1 MRARL
6 GWLSAA
12 LLLGVLW
19 GLWHLPVVDSL
30 GAASPHGS
38 SWPEFFAAFIT
49 VLAAIRVL
57 IAWTYEHTG
66 SLRLAQFLHASSLVM
81 LSAPRV
87 TPAQEALWY
96 AIYAA
101 VLWAI
106 VITVISLQRRL
117 SSPIEARPPALP
129 AAASR

>member
-1 MRARL
+1 
-6 GWLSAA
+6 
-12 LLLGVLW
+12 
-19 GLWHLPVVDSL
+19 
-30 GAASPHGS
+30 
-38 SWPEFFAAFIT
+38 
-49 VLAAIRVL
+49 
-57 IAWTYEHTG
+57 
-66 SLRLAQFLHASSLVM
+66 M
-81 LSAPRV
+81 LSARRV

-117 SSPIEARPPALP
+117 SSPIEARPPAQP